1 MRIRTIELAWFRGAA
16 GAVSLEPNGKSM
28 VVYGENGSGK
38 SSFVDAVE
46 YVLNNGSIEH
56 LRTEYSGTR
65 QVNAIPNTH
74 KPANVNSTLRFR
86 FQGSSELK
94 IEFNTNG
101 SSKRSGGEGIV
112 MDEWAYRQ
120 TVLRQD
126 EVAKFIHDTKGG
138 KYSALLPL
146 FGLHKLEIAAE
157 NLRKLGRTVERE
169 SNLREKR
176 TDLQQSTNLRNAT
189 FADQSDE
196 QILEVIHGLHAQ
208 YCGGDRG
215 EGSALSLCGETK
227 IAIADRISQFSA
239 DDRRH
244 VALKEVA
251 ESNLK
256 DVVDRVRTASVKLA
270 ESIDSNIS
278 EKLAVLQAA
287 RAFAETIGDATE
299 INCPACGQTVT
310 SGDATEINCP
320 ACGQT
325 VTSNAFGEHV
335 KSETE
340 RLQELEKAFDAY
352 KSAVGSVSSCLESL
366 KSNLQKP
373 DIKEWKDGLVE
384 LALLDG
390 FRHLE
395 RTSPDALRENCSVE
409 KLNAVECML
418 LPIIAT
424 AAEDTKGAPPN
435 VQTLTDDKKRLEVAE
450 TVMSSRSLQIEI
462 NACEDLVSVITAL
475 EQEVRSQI
483 RQRSQAVIDAISQDV
498 KSMWSTLHP
507 GEKIDD
513 VGLSLPADADKAI
526 DVVLKFHGR
535 EQHSPRLTLSEGF
548 RNSLGLCIFLA
559 MAKRVADKE
568 QPLFLD
574 DVVVSL
580 DRHHRGMIQGLLEAE
595 FYDRQVI
602 ILTHDREW
610 YIELRQQLGGDKR
623 WDFRTLLP
631 YETPEIGIRWSSR
644 DSTFDDARAMLAER
658 PDSAGNDARK
668 IMDQQ
673 LPLIAEKLKTSLPFL
688 RSERNDRR
696 GAHEFLGRLIADG
709 KKCFQKRSGGQHV
722 ENKNAVDALET
733 ADRLLVSWGNRGSHT
748 FNVVRP
754 EATLLIDA
762 CEAALATFQ
771 CKSCDPPT
779 YVWRLDDENSKRA
792 QCQCGELRWRYG
804 RA

>member
-16 GAVSLEPNGKSM
+16 GAVALEPNGKSM

-56 LRTEYSGTR
+56 LRTEYSGSR
-65 QVNAIPNTH
+65 QEKAIPNTH
-74 KPANVNSTLRFR
+74 KPANAKSTLSFK
-86 FQGSSELK
+86 FQNSSELK
-94 IEFNTNG
+94 IQFNPNG
-101 SSKRSGGEGIV
+101 SSKRLAGESIA

-126 EVAKFIHDTKGG
+126 EVAKFIHDTKGE

-157 NLRKLGRTVERE
+157 NLRKLRRTVESE
-169 SNLREKR
+169 SKLREKKAG
-176 TDLQQSTNLRNAT
+176 LQQSTNLRNVT
-189 FADQSDE
+189 FGDQSDE
-196 QILEVIHGLHAQ
+196 QIAEAIHGLHAQ

-215 EGSALSLCGETK
+215 EADVLSLCGMTK
-227 IAIADRISQFSA
+227 IAIDRRTSQFSA
-239 DDRRH
+239 DDRQH
-244 VALKEVA
+244 VALKDLA
-251 ESNLK
+251 GSNLK
-256 DVVDRVRTASVKLA
+256 GTVEQVRAASGKLA

-287 RAFAETIGDATE
+287 RAFAETIEDATE
-299 INCPACGQTVT
+299 LNCPACGQAVT
-310 SGDATEINCP
+310 SD
-320 ACGQT
+320 
-325 VTSNAFGEHV
+325 AFGEHV
-335 KSETE
+335 KTETE
-340 RLQELEKAFDAY
+340 RLQELENAFDAY

-366 KSNLQKP
+366 KSNLRKP
-373 DIKEWKDGLVE
+373 EIKEWKDGLVE
-384 LALLDG
+384 PALLDG
-390 FRHLE
+390 LRHLE

-409 KLNAVECML
+409 ELNAVESML
-418 LPIIAT
+418 LPIITT
-424 AAEDTKGAPPN
+424 AAEATKGAPPN

-450 TVMSSRSLQIEI
+450 IVMSSRSLQTEI
-462 NACEDLVSVITAL
+462 DACENLMLVVTAL
-475 EQEVRSQI
+475 EEELRSQI
-483 RQRSQAVIDAISQDV
+483 RQRSQRVIDTISQDV
-498 KSMWSTLHP
+498 ESMWSTLHP
-507 GEKIDD
+507 GETIDG
-513 VGLSLPADADKAI
+513 VGLSLPAETDKAI

-535 EQHSPRLTLSEGF
+535 DQDSPRLTLSEGF
-548 RNSLGLCIFLA
+548 RNSLGLCIFLS
-559 MAKRVADKE
+559 MAKQVADKE
-568 QPLFLD
+568 QPLVLD

-610 YIELRQQLGGDKR
+610 YIELRQQLGGDQR

-631 YETPEIGIRWSSR
+631 YEAPEIGIRWSSR

-658 PDSAGNDARK
+658 ADSAGNDARK
-668 IMDQQ
+668 IMDQE

-696 GAHEFLGRLIADG
+696 GGHEFLERLIADG
-709 KKCFQKRSGGQHV
+709 KKCFQKRTGGQHV
-722 ENKNAVDALET
+722 ANTDAVDALET

-748 FNVVRP
+748 FDVVRP
-754 EATLLIDA
+754 EATSLIDA

-771 CKSCDPPT
+771 CKSCDPPAF
-779 YVWRLDDENSKRA
+779 VWRLDDENSKRV
-792 QCQCGELRWRYG
+792 QCRCGELRWRYG